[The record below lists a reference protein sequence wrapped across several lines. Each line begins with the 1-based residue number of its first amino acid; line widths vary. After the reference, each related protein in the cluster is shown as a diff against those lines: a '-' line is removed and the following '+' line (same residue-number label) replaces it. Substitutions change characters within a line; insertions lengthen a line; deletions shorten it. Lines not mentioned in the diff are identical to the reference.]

1 MCELIVMVG
10 LQGSGKS
17 TIAEEL
23 KDGLENCEIVSS
35 DQIRKEYNH
44 QITNDKV
51 FKIYYERARKFL
63 EEGKSVI
70 LDATNITM
78 KSRRQVFEQLKG
90 IDCTKCC
97 YIVNT
102 PVNICADRLIERN
115 KTNEQEEVPLEV
127 LYKYL
132 KSFEM
137 PFMEEGWDEII
148 IHDLD
153 LFNIVQYAYTID
165 DMEGFDQKNHHH
177 KYTLGEHCRLLE
189 NYLRDY
195 GFPKDTGTFHDV
207 GKMFTQ
213 TMGEDGNAHY
223 LQHHNVGAYFL
234 LSHPYLIETQ
244 DYLDLLFYVNYHMQ
258 MFNLQTDKARE
269 KWRSRFGGHKFEML
283 EILHKGDK
291 IASGTY
297 DSETL

>member
-1 MCELIVMVG
+1 MVG

-102 PVNICADRLIERN
+102 PYEQCLKNLDERN
-115 KTNEQEEVPLEV
+115 K
-127 LYKYL
+127 K
-132 KSFEM
+132 
-137 PFMEEGWDEII
+137 
-148 IHDLD
+148 
-153 LFNIVQYAYTID
+153 IV
-165 DMEGFDQKNHHH
+165 KN
-177 KYTLGEHCRLLE
+177 GLLE
-189 NYLRDY
+189 LAKDLGDITAEIDNNENTAEYIIEKIKKSLKK
-195 GFPKDTGTFHDV
+195 FEQDTGV
-207 GKMFTQ
+207 KLG
-213 TMGEDGNAHY
+213 
-223 LQHHNVGAYFL
+223 L
-234 LSHPYLIETQ
+234 
-244 DYLDLLFYVNYHMQ
+244 
-258 MFNLQTDKARE
+258 
-269 KWRSRFGGHKFEML
+269 
-283 EILHKGDK
+283 
-291 IASGTY
+291 
-297 DSETL
+297 

>member
-1 MCELIVMVG
+1 MENKYIDPTIVE
-10 LQGSGKS
+10 K
-17 TIAEEL
+17 
-23 KDGLENCEIVSS
+23 
-35 DQIRKEYNH
+35 
-44 QITNDKV
+44 
-51 FKIYYERARKFL
+51 YY
-63 EEGKSVI
+63 
-70 LDATNITM
+70 
-78 KSRRQVFEQLKG
+78 
-90 IDCTKCC
+90 
-97 YIVNT
+97 
-102 PVNICADRLIERN
+102 
-115 KTNEQEEVPLEV
+115 
-127 LYKYL
+127 

-137 PFMEEGWDEII
+137 PFLNEGWDEII

-165 DMEGFDQKNHHH
+165 DMEGFNQKNHHH

-195 GFPKDTGTFHDV
+195 GFPKDTGTFHDI

-213 TMGEDGNAHY
+213 TMGEDGQAHY

-269 KWRSRFGGHKFEML
+269 KWRSRFGEHKFEML